1 MNLIHNIFYDPL
13 YKILCSD
20 TDTSENTW
28 RILKAVKL
36 ADDATEEDVAIIRET
51 CAIVSE
57 KGAKIVA
64 AGKSRNV

>member
-1 MNLIHNIFYDPL
+1 MFSKDLKAFPLCYIF
-13 YKILCSD
+13 CSD

-28 RILKAVKL
+28 KILKAVKL
-36 ADDATEEDVAIIRET
+36 AEDATEEDVALIRET